1 MPLLK
6 QLTISTVKYGNRT
19 PSIAELVYDL
29 LEPTPFLYDAPGQC
43 AKCKRDLDRVVKK
56 TVLDSPP
63 QLLAF
68 EIIFCTENKQGTAK
82 PLKPKL
88 MGIETTLELLFSQTM
103 ATYRLKG
110 FVTFENSHYQN
121 YFVVD
126 GLEDFFLFYSNG
138 NCANPALVKREPKY
152 KIAVACYGL
161 REEDVNNDDEDV
173 DFDEVTD
180 NLRSKCMEEIDRE
193 LSALSALTPS
203 KRMTKP
209 KQNTMNIFNQLNI
222 MLQKQNKKT
231 KYFLPL
237 IEQFLFPDSNT
248 RDCSLSLESGEG

>member
-1 MPLLK
+1 
-6 QLTISTVKYGNRT
+6 
-19 PSIAELVYDL
+19 
-29 LEPTPFLYDAPGQC
+29 
-43 AKCKRDLDRVVKK
+43 
-56 TVLDSPP
+56 
-63 QLLAF
+63 
-68 EIIFCTENKQGTAK
+68 
-82 PLKPKL
+82 

-126 GLEDFFLFYSNG
+126 GLEDFFLFYSNI
-138 NCANPALVKREPKY
+138 NVANPALVKREPKY

-173 DFDEVTD
+173 DFDEVTED
-180 NLRSKCMEEIDRE
+180 LRSKCMEEIDT
-193 LSALSALTPS
+193 LTLTPL
-203 KRMTKP
+203 KRMKKTK
-209 KQNTMNIFNQLNI
+209 QDTMNIFNQLKI

-248 RDCSLSLESGEG
+248 REFILQSDGGGGEVGDNSEENILDDEG